1 MLERIFRPVEMHSE
15 AWLSRC
21 RTQVEGALGELD
33 KACATRAGA
42 DREPEA
48 ARGPVRETAV
58 GVFPGV
64 LRVAVAFVDEA
75 LAVVALA
82 DVPLAP
88 VARAAV
94 PLAGAVPTV
103 RAGVAVRLLAGRTAV
118 ALFEEEALPV
128 AGAARAGVLATRSM
142 LRMVATFRTLVSLGC
157 TRCLAIYIGQTSK
170 V

>member
-1 MLERIFRPVEMHSE
+1 
-15 AWLSRC
+15 
-21 RTQVEGALGELD
+21 
-33 KACATRAGA
+33 
-42 DREPEA
+42 
-48 ARGPVRETAV
+48 VRETAV